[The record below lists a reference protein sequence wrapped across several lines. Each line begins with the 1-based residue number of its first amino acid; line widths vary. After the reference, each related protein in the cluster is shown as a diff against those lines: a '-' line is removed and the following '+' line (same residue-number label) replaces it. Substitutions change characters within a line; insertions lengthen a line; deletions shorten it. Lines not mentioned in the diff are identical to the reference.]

1 MAIVKLEN
9 ISKSYYHHNVFH
21 DFNLE
26 IDEGEFVIISGKSG
40 SGKSTLCNIIG
51 LLDKPDQGKVFIK
64 DQEIDY
70 KDSKIAKL
78 LSKNISYLFQNFALI
93 DNKTVGYNLELVYPS
108 KKERKN
114 NRKLIEEK
122 LSEVGMEETYDKYIY
137 ECSGGQQQRVAIAR
151 ALAKNPKLLLCDEPT
166 GALDYNTGK
175 SILKLLQDTCRKMN
189 MTVIIITH
197 NLALTPMGDKVIKVK
212 NGKIESV
219 VVNDNPTPVERIE
232 W

>member
-1 MAIVKLEN
+1 MSIVKLKN
-9 ISKSYYHHNVFH
+9 ISKSYYQHNVFH

-26 IDEGEFVIISGKSG
+26 IDEGEFIIISGKSG

-70 KDSKIAKL
+70 KDNKIAKL

-151 ALAKNPKLLLCDEPT
+151 LLLKQGDIIICDEPT
-166 GALDYNTGK
+166 GSLDEENKMMVMNLICDLHKKGK
-175 SILKLLQDTCRKMN
+175 TIIMVTHDKTLYSYAKR
-189 MTVIIITH
+189 VIMI
-197 NLALTPMGDKVIKVK
+197 
-212 NGKIESV
+212 
-219 VVNDNPTPVERIE
+219 
-232 W
+232 

>member
-1 MAIVKLEN
+1 MSIVKLKN
-9 ISKSYYHHNVFH
+9 ISKSYYQHNVFH

-26 IDEGEFVIISGKSG
+26 IDEGEFIIISGKSG

-122 LSEVGMEETYDKYIY
+122 LSEVGMEGTYDKYIY

-151 ALAKNPKLLLCDEPT
+151 LLVKQGDIIICDEPT
-166 GALDYNTGK
+166 GSLDEENKMLVMNLICDLHKKGK
-175 SILKLLQDTCRKMN
+175 T
-189 MTVIIITH
+189 IIMVTH
-197 NLALTPMGDKVIKVK
+197 DKTLYSYAKRVMI
-212 NGKIESV
+212 IMA
-219 VVNDNPTPVERIE
+219 
-232 W
+232 

>member
-1 MAIVKLEN
+1 MSIVKLKN
-9 ISKSYYHHNVFH
+9 ISKSYYQHNVFH

-26 IDEGEFVIISGKSG
+26 IDEGEFIIISGKSG

-93 DNKTVGYNLELVYPS
+93 NNKTVGYNLELVYPS

-122 LSEVGMEETYDKYIY
+122 LSEVGMEGTYDKYIY

-151 ALAKNPKLLLCDEPT
+151 LLLKQGDIIICDEPT
-166 GALDYNTGK
+166 GSLDEENKMLVMNLICDLHKKGK
-175 SILKLLQDTCRKMN
+175 TIIMVTHDKTLYSYAKR
-189 MTVIIITH
+189 VIMI
-197 NLALTPMGDKVIKVK
+197 
-212 NGKIESV
+212 
-219 VVNDNPTPVERIE
+219 
-232 W
+232 

>member
-122 LSEVGMEETYDKYIY
+122 LSEVGMEETYDKYIH

-151 ALAKNPKLLLCDEPT
+151 LLLKQGDIIICDEPT
-166 GALDYNTGK
+166 GSLDEENKMMVMNLICDMHKRGK
-175 SILKLLQDTCRKMN
+175 TIIMVTHDKTLYSYAKR
-189 MTVIIITH
+189 VIMI
-197 NLALTPMGDKVIKVK
+197 
-212 NGKIESV
+212 
-219 VVNDNPTPVERIE
+219 
-232 W
+232 

>member
-1 MAIVKLEN
+1 MSIVKLKN
-9 ISKSYYHHNVFH
+9 ISKSYYQHNVFH

-26 IDEGEFVIISGKSG
+26 IDEGEFIIISGKSG

-51 LLDKPDQGKVFIK
+51 LDKPDQGKVFIK

-122 LSEVGMEETYDKYIY
+122 LSEVGMEGTYDKYIY

-151 ALAKNPKLLLCDEPT
+151 LLLKQGDIIICDEPT
-166 GALDYNTGK
+166 GSLDEENKMLVMNLICDLHKKGK
-175 SILKLLQDTCRKMN
+175 TIIMVTHDKTLYSYAKR
-189 MTVIIITH
+189 VIMI
-197 NLALTPMGDKVIKVK
+197 
-212 NGKIESV
+212 
-219 VVNDNPTPVERIE
+219 
-232 W
+232 

>member
-1 MAIVKLEN
+1 MSIVKLKN
-9 ISKSYYHHNVFH
+9 ISKSYYQHNVFH

-26 IDEGEFVIISGKSG
+26 IDEGEFIIISGKSG

-122 LSEVGMEETYDKYIY
+122 LAEVGMEGTYDKYIY

-151 ALAKNPKLLLCDEPT
+151 LLLKQGDIIICDEPT
-166 GALDYNTGK
+166 GSLDEENKMLVMNLICDLHKKGK
-175 SILKLLQDTCRKMN
+175 T
-189 MTVIIITH
+189 IIMVTH
-197 NLALTPMGDKVIKVK
+197 DKTLYSYAK
-212 NGKIESV
+212 
-219 VVNDNPTPVERIE
+219 RIIMI
-232 W
+232 

>member
-9 ISKSYYHHNVFH
+9 VSKSYYHHNVFH

-64 DQEIDY
+64 DQEINY

-114 NRKLIEEK
+114 NRKLIKEK

-151 ALAKNPKLLLCDEPT
+151 LLLKQGDIIICDEPT
-166 GALDYNTGK
+166 GSLDEENKMMVMNLICDMHKRGK
-175 SILKLLQDTCRKMN
+175 TIIMVTHDKTLYSYAKR
-189 MTVIIITH
+189 VIMI
-197 NLALTPMGDKVIKVK
+197 
-212 NGKIESV
+212 
-219 VVNDNPTPVERIE
+219 
-232 W
+232 

>member
-122 LSEVGMEETYDKYIY
+122 LSEVGMEGTYDKYIY

-151 ALAKNPKLLLCDEPT
+151 LLLKQGDIIICDEPT
-166 GALDYNTGK
+166 GSLDEENKMLVMNLICDLHKKGK
-175 SILKLLQDTCRKMN
+175 TIIMVTHDKTLYSYAKR
-189 MTVIIITH
+189 VIMI
-197 NLALTPMGDKVIKVK
+197 
-212 NGKIESV
+212 
-219 VVNDNPTPVERIE
+219 
-232 W
+232 

>member
-1 MAIVKLEN
+1 MSIVKLKN
-9 ISKSYYHHNVFH
+9 ISKSYYQHNVFH

-26 IDEGEFVIISGKSG
+26 IDEGEFIIISGKSG

-122 LSEVGMEETYDKYIY
+122 LSEVGMEGTY

-151 ALAKNPKLLLCDEPT
+151 LLLKQGDIIICDEPT
-166 GALDYNTGK
+166 GSLDEENKMLVMNLICDLHKKGK
-175 SILKLLQDTCRKMN
+175 TIIMVTHDKTLYSYAKR
-189 MTVIIITH
+189 VIMI
-197 NLALTPMGDKVIKVK
+197 
-212 NGKIESV
+212 
-219 VVNDNPTPVERIE
+219 
-232 W
+232 

>member
-1 MAIVKLEN
+1 MSIVKLKN
-9 ISKSYYHHNVFH
+9 ISKSYYQHNVFH

-26 IDEGEFVIISGKSG
+26 IDEGEFIIISGKSG

-93 DNKTVGYNLELVYPS
+93 ENKTVGYNLELVYPS

-122 LSEVGMEETYDKYIY
+122 LSEVGMEGTYDKYIY

-151 ALAKNPKLLLCDEPT
+151 LLLKQGDIIICDEPT
-166 GALDYNTGK
+166 GSLDEENKMLVMNLICDLHKKGK
-175 SILKLLQDTCRKMN
+175 TIIMVTHDKTLYSYAKR
-189 MTVIIITH
+189 VIMI
-197 NLALTPMGDKVIKVK
+197 
-212 NGKIESV
+212 
-219 VVNDNPTPVERIE
+219 
-232 W
+232 

>member
-1 MAIVKLEN
+1 MSIVKLEN
-9 ISKSYYHHNVFH
+9 ISKSYYQHNVFH
-21 DFNLE
+21 DFSLE
-26 IDEGEFVIISGKSG
+26 IDEGEFIIISGKSG

-114 NRKLIEEK
+114 NRRLIEEK
-122 LSEVGMEETYDKYIY
+122 LVEVGMEGTYDKYIY

-151 ALAKNPKLLLCDEPT
+151 LLLKQGDIIICDEPT
-166 GALDYNTGK
+166 GSLDEENKMMVMNLICDMHKRGK
-175 SILKLLQDTCRKMN
+175 TIIMVTHDKTLYSYAKR
-189 MTVIIITH
+189 VIMI
-197 NLALTPMGDKVIKVK
+197 
-212 NGKIESV
+212 
-219 VVNDNPTPVERIE
+219 
-232 W
+232 

>member
-137 ECSGGQQQRVAIAR
+137 ECSEGQQQRVAIAR
-151 ALAKNPKLLLCDEPT
+151 LLLKQGDIIICDEPT
-166 GALDYNTGK
+166 GSLDEENKMMVMNLICDMHKRGK
-175 SILKLLQDTCRKMN
+175 TIIMVTHDKTLYSYAKR
-189 MTVIIITH
+189 VIMI
-197 NLALTPMGDKVIKVK
+197 
-212 NGKIESV
+212 
-219 VVNDNPTPVERIE
+219 
-232 W
+232 

>member
-1 MAIVKLEN
+1 MSIVKLKN
-9 ISKSYYHHNVFH
+9 ISKSYYQHNVFH

-26 IDEGEFVIISGKSG
+26 IDEGEFIIISGKSG

-151 ALAKNPKLLLCDEPT
+151 LLLKQGDIIICDEPT
-166 GALDYNTGK
+166 GSLDEENKMLVMNLICDLHKKGK
-175 SILKLLQDTCRKMN
+175 TIIMVTHDKTLYSYAKR
-189 MTVIIITH
+189 VIMI
-197 NLALTPMGDKVIKVK
+197 
-212 NGKIESV
+212 
-219 VVNDNPTPVERIE
+219 
-232 W
+232 

>member
-1 MAIVKLEN
+1 MSIVKLKN
-9 ISKSYYHHNVFH
+9 ISKSYYQHNVFH

-26 IDEGEFVIISGKSG
+26 IDEGEFIIISGKSG

-122 LSEVGMEETYDKYIY
+122 LSEVGMEGTYDKYIY

-151 ALAKNPKLLLCDEPT
+151 LLLKQGDIIICDEPT
-166 GALDYNTGK
+166 GSLDEENKMLVMNLICDLHKKGK
-175 SILKLLQDTCRKMN
+175 TIIMVTHDKTLYSYDKR
-189 MTVIIITH
+189 VIMI
-197 NLALTPMGDKVIKVK
+197 
-212 NGKIESV
+212 
-219 VVNDNPTPVERIE
+219 
-232 W
+232 

>member
-1 MAIVKLEN
+1 MSIVKLKN
-9 ISKSYYHHNVFH
+9 ISKSYYQHNVFH

-151 ALAKNPKLLLCDEPT
+151 LLLKQGDIIICDEPT
-166 GALDYNTGK
+166 GSLDEENKMLVMNLICDLHKKGK
-175 SILKLLQDTCRKMN
+175 TIIMVTHDKTLYSYAKR
-189 MTVIIITH
+189 VIMI
-197 NLALTPMGDKVIKVK
+197 
-212 NGKIESV
+212 
-219 VVNDNPTPVERIE
+219 
-232 W
+232 

>member
-1 MAIVKLEN
+1 MSIVKLKN
-9 ISKSYYHHNVFH
+9 ISKSYYQHNVFH

-26 IDEGEFVIISGKSG
+26 IDEGEFIIISGKSG
-40 SGKSTLCNIIG
+40 SGRSTLCNIIG

-122 LSEVGMEETYDKYIY
+122 LSEVGMEGTYDKYIY

-151 ALAKNPKLLLCDEPT
+151 LLLKQGDIIICDEPT
-166 GALDYNTGK
+166 GSLDEENKMLVMNLICDLHKKGK
-175 SILKLLQDTCRKMN
+175 TIIMVTHDKTLYSYAKR
-189 MTVIIITH
+189 VIMI
-197 NLALTPMGDKVIKVK
+197 
-212 NGKIESV
+212 
-219 VVNDNPTPVERIE
+219 
-232 W
+232 

>member
-151 ALAKNPKLLLCDEPT
+151 LLLKQGDIIICDEPT
-166 GALDYNTGK
+166 GSLDEENKMMVMNLICDMHKRGK
-175 SILKLLQDTCRKMN
+175 T
-189 MTVIIITH
+189 IIMVTH
-197 NLALTPMGDKVIKVK
+197 DKTLYSYAKRVMMI
-212 NGKIESV
+212 
-219 VVNDNPTPVERIE
+219 
-232 W
+232 

>member
-151 ALAKNPKLLLCDEPT
+151 LLLKQGNIIICDEPT
-166 GALDYNTGK
+166 GSLDEENKMMVMNLICDMHKRGK
-175 SILKLLQDTCRKMN
+175 TIIMVTHDKTLYSYAKR
-189 MTVIIITH
+189 VIMI
-197 NLALTPMGDKVIKVK
+197 
-212 NGKIESV
+212 
-219 VVNDNPTPVERIE
+219 
-232 W
+232 

>member
-1 MAIVKLEN
+1 MSIVKLKN
-9 ISKSYYHHNVFH
+9 ISKSYYQHNVFH

-26 IDEGEFVIISGKSG
+26 IDEGEFIIISGKSG

-122 LSEVGMEETYDKYIY
+122 LSEVGMEGTYDKYIY

-151 ALAKNPKLLLCDEPT
+151 LLLKQGDIINCDEPT
-166 GALDYNTGK
+166 GSLDEENKMLVMNLICDLHKKGK
-175 SILKLLQDTCRKMN
+175 TIIMVTHDKTLYSYAKR
-189 MTVIIITH
+189 VIMI
-197 NLALTPMGDKVIKVK
+197 
-212 NGKIESV
+212 
-219 VVNDNPTPVERIE
+219 
-232 W
+232 

>member
-9 ISKSYYHHNVFH
+9 ISKSYYQHNVFH
-21 DFNLE
+21 DFSLE
-26 IDEGEFVIISGKSG
+26 IDEGEFIIISGKSG

-114 NRKLIEEK
+114 NRKLIEAK
-122 LSEVGMEETYDKYIY
+122 LSEVGMEGTYDKYIY

-151 ALAKNPKLLLCDEPT
+151 LLLKQGDIIICDEPT
-166 GALDYNTGK
+166 GSLDEENKMMVMNLICDMHKRGK
-175 SILKLLQDTCRKMN
+175 T
-189 MTVIIITH
+189 IIMVTH
-197 NLALTPMGDKVIKVK
+197 DKTLYSYAKR
-212 NGKIESV
+212 V
-219 VVNDNPTPVERIE
+219 VMI
-232 W
+232 

>member
-1 MAIVKLEN
+1 MSIVKLKN
-9 ISKSYYHHNVFH
+9 ISKSYYQHNVFH

-26 IDEGEFVIISGKSG
+26 IDEGEFIIISGKSG

-122 LSEVGMEETYDKYIY
+122 LLEVGMEGTYDKYIY

-151 ALAKNPKLLLCDEPT
+151 LLLKQGDIIIYDEPT
-166 GALDYNTGK
+166 GSLDEENKMLVMNLICDLHKKGK
-175 SILKLLQDTCRKMN
+175 TIIMVTHDKTLYSYAKR
-189 MTVIIITH
+189 VIMI
-197 NLALTPMGDKVIKVK
+197 
-212 NGKIESV
+212 
-219 VVNDNPTPVERIE
+219 
-232 W
+232 

>member
-1 MAIVKLEN
+1 MSIVKLKN
-9 ISKSYYHHNVFH
+9 ISKSYYQHNVFH

-26 IDEGEFVIISGKSG
+26 IDEGEFIIISGKSG

-122 LSEVGMEETYDKYIY
+122 LAEVGMEGTYDKYIY

-151 ALAKNPKLLLCDEPT
+151 LLLKQGDIIICDEPT
-166 GALDYNTGK
+166 GSLDEENKILVMKLSCHLHKKGK
-175 SILKLLQDTCRKMN
+175 TIIMVTHDKTLYSYAKR
-189 MTVIIITH
+189 VIMI
-197 NLALTPMGDKVIKVK
+197 
-212 NGKIESV
+212 
-219 VVNDNPTPVERIE
+219 
-232 W
+232 

>member
-9 ISKSYYHHNVFH
+9 ISKSYYQHNVFH

-26 IDEGEFVIISGKSG
+26 IDEGEFIIISGKSG

-122 LSEVGMEETYDKYIY
+122 LSEVGMEGTYDKYIY

-151 ALAKNPKLLLCDEPT
+151 LLLKQGDIIICDEPT
-166 GALDYNTGK
+166 GSLDEENKMLVMNLICDLHKKGK
-175 SILKLLQDTCRKMN
+175 TIIMVTHDKTLYSYAKR
-189 MTVIIITH
+189 VIMI
-197 NLALTPMGDKVIKVK
+197 
-212 NGKIESV
+212 
-219 VVNDNPTPVERIE
+219 
-232 W
+232 

>member
-1 MAIVKLEN
+1 MSIVKLKN
-9 ISKSYYHHNVFH
+9 ISKSYYQHNVFH
-21 DFNLE
+21 DFNIE
-26 IDEGEFVIISGKSG
+26 IDEGEFIIISGKSG

-122 LSEVGMEETYDKYIY
+122 LSEVGMEGTYDKYIY

-151 ALAKNPKLLLCDEPT
+151 LLLKQGDIIICDEPT
-166 GALDYNTGK
+166 GSLDEENKMLVMNLICDLHKKGK
-175 SILKLLQDTCRKMN
+175 TIIMVTHDKTLYSYAKR
-189 MTVIIITH
+189 VIMI
-197 NLALTPMGDKVIKVK
+197 
-212 NGKIESV
+212 
-219 VVNDNPTPVERIE
+219 
-232 W
+232 

>member
-9 ISKSYYHHNVFH
+9 ISKSYYQHNVFY
-21 DFNLE
+21 DFSLE
-26 IDEGEFVIISGKSG
+26 IDEGEFIIISGKSG

-93 DNKTVGYNLELVYPS
+93 DNKTVGYNLEIVYPS

-114 NRKLIEEK
+114 NRRLIEEK
-122 LSEVGMEETYDKYIY
+122 LVEVGMEGTYDKYIY

-151 ALAKNPKLLLCDEPT
+151 LLLKQGDIIICDEPT
-166 GALDYNTGK
+166 GSLDEENKMMVMNLICDMHKRGK
-175 SILKLLQDTCRKMN
+175 TIIMVTHDKTLYSYAKR
-189 MTVIIITH
+189 VIMI
-197 NLALTPMGDKVIKVK
+197 
-212 NGKIESV
+212 
-219 VVNDNPTPVERIE
+219 
-232 W
+232 

>member
-1 MAIVKLEN
+1 MSIVKLKN
-9 ISKSYYHHNVFH
+9 ISKSYYQHNVFH

-26 IDEGEFVIISGKSG
+26 IDEGEFIIISGKSG

-51 LLDKPDQGKVFIK
+51 LLDKPDQGKAFIK

-122 LSEVGMEETYDKYIY
+122 LSEVGMEGTYDKYIY

-151 ALAKNPKLLLCDEPT
+151 LLLKQGDIKICDEPT
-166 GALDYNTGK
+166 GSLDEENKMLVMNLICDLHKKGK
-175 SILKLLQDTCRKMN
+175 TIIMVTHDKTLYSYAKR
-189 MTVIIITH
+189 VIMI
-197 NLALTPMGDKVIKVK
+197 
-212 NGKIESV
+212 
-219 VVNDNPTPVERIE
+219 
-232 W
+232 

>member
-1 MAIVKLEN
+1 MSIVKLKN
-9 ISKSYYHHNVFH
+9 ISKSYYQHNVFH

-26 IDEGEFVIISGKSG
+26 IDEGEFIIISGKSG

-78 LSKNISYLFQNFALI
+78 LIKNISYLFQNFALI

-122 LSEVGMEETYDKYIY
+122 LAEVGMEGTYDKYIY

-151 ALAKNPKLLLCDEPT
+151 LLLKQGDIIICDEPT
-166 GALDYNTGK
+166 GSLDEENKMLVMNLICDLHKKGK
-175 SILKLLQDTCRKMN
+175 TIIMVTHDKTLYSYAKR
-189 MTVIIITH
+189 VIMI
-197 NLALTPMGDKVIKVK
+197 
-212 NGKIESV
+212 
-219 VVNDNPTPVERIE
+219 
-232 W
+232 

>member
-1 MAIVKLEN
+1 MSIVKLKN
-9 ISKSYYHHNVFH
+9 ISKSYYQHNVFH

-26 IDEGEFVIISGKSG
+26 IDEGEFIIISGKSG

-70 KDSKIAKL
+70 KDNKIAKL

-122 LSEVGMEETYDKYIY
+122 LSEVGMEGTYDKYIY

-151 ALAKNPKLLLCDEPT
+151 LLLKQGDIIICDEPT
-166 GALDYNTGK
+166 GSLDEENKMLVMNIICDLHKKGK
-175 SILKLLQDTCRKMN
+175 TIIMVTHDKTLYSYAKR
-189 MTVIIITH
+189 VIMI
-197 NLALTPMGDKVIKVK
+197 
-212 NGKIESV
+212 
-219 VVNDNPTPVERIE
+219 
-232 W
+232 

>member
-1 MAIVKLEN
+1 MSIVKLKN
-9 ISKSYYHHNVFH
+9 ISKSYYQHNVFH

-26 IDEGEFVIISGKSG
+26 IDEGEFIIISGKSG

-122 LSEVGMEETYDKYIY
+122 LSEVGMEGTYDKYIY

-151 ALAKNPKLLLCDEPT
+151 LLLKQGDIIICDEPT
-166 GALDYNTGK
+166 GSLDEENKMLVMNLICDLHKKGK
-175 SILKLLQDTCRKMN
+175 TIIMVTHDKTLYSYAKRVIMIL
-189 MTVIIITH
+189 
-197 NLALTPMGDKVIKVK
+197 
-212 NGKIESV
+212 SS
-219 VVNDNPTPVERIE
+219 
-232 W
+232 

>member
-9 ISKSYYHHNVFH
+9 ISKSYYQHNVFH

-26 IDEGEFVIISGKSG
+26 IDEGEFIIISGKSG

-114 NRKLIEEK
+114 NRKLIQEK
-122 LSEVGMEETYDKYIY
+122 LSEVGMEGTYDKYIY

-151 ALAKNPKLLLCDEPT
+151 LLLKQGDIIICDEPT
-166 GALDYNTGK
+166 GSLDEENKMLVMNLICDLHKKGK
-175 SILKLLQDTCRKMN
+175 TIIMVTHDKTLYSYAKR
-189 MTVIIITH
+189 VIMI
-197 NLALTPMGDKVIKVK
+197 
-212 NGKIESV
+212 
-219 VVNDNPTPVERIE
+219 
-232 W
+232 

>member
-9 ISKSYYHHNVFH
+9 ISKSYYQHNVFH
-21 DFNLE
+21 DFSLE
-26 IDEGEFVIISGKSG
+26 IDEGEFIIISGKNG

-64 DQEIDY
+64 NQEIDY
-70 KDSKIAKL
+70 KDSKVAKL

-122 LSEVGMEETYDKYIY
+122 LSEVGMEGTYDKYIY

-151 ALAKNPKLLLCDEPT
+151 LLLKQGDIIICDEPT
-166 GALDYNTGK
+166 GSLDEENKMMVMNLICDMHKRGK
-175 SILKLLQDTCRKMN
+175 T
-189 MTVIIITH
+189 IIMVTH
-197 NLALTPMGDKVIKVK
+197 DKTLYSYAKR
-212 NGKIESV
+212 V
-219 VVNDNPTPVERIE
+219 VMI
-232 W
+232 

>member
-9 ISKSYYHHNVFH
+9 ISKSYYQHNVFH
-21 DFNLE
+21 DFSLE
-26 IDEGEFVIISGKSG
+26 IDEGEFIIISGKSG

-78 LSKNISYLFQNFALI
+78 LNKNISYLFQNFALI

-122 LSEVGMEETYDKYIY
+122 LIEVGMEGTYDKYIY

-151 ALAKNPKLLLCDEPT
+151 LLLKQGDIIICDEPT
-166 GALDYNTGK
+166 GSLDEENKMMVMNLICDMHKRGK
-175 SILKLLQDTCRKMN
+175 TIIMVTHDKTLYSYAKR
-189 MTVIIITH
+189 VIMI
-197 NLALTPMGDKVIKVK
+197 
-212 NGKIESV
+212 
-219 VVNDNPTPVERIE
+219 
-232 W
+232 

>member
-51 LLDKPDQGKVFIK
+51 LLYKPDHGKVFIK

-151 ALAKNPKLLLCDEPT
+151 LLLKQGDIIICDEPT
-166 GALDYNTGK
+166 GSLDEENKMMVMNLICDMHKRGK
-175 SILKLLQDTCRKMN
+175 TIIMVTHDKTLYSYAKR
-189 MTVIIITH
+189 VIMI
-197 NLALTPMGDKVIKVK
+197 
-212 NGKIESV
+212 
-219 VVNDNPTPVERIE
+219 
-232 W
+232 

>member
-1 MAIVKLEN
+1 MGQIHRGKGNKLQLAP
-9 ISKSYYHHNVFH
+9 
-21 DFNLE
+21 DFPFRHLLGKFNSRGGDVPV
-26 IDEGEFVIISGKSG
+26 IIISGKSG

-114 NRKLIEEK
+114 
-122 LSEVGMEETYDKYIY
+122 T
-137 ECSGGQQQRVAIAR
+137 
-151 ALAKNPKLLLCDEPT
+151 
-166 GALDYNTGK
+166 
-175 SILKLLQDTCRKMN
+175 
-189 MTVIIITH
+189 
-197 NLALTPMGDKVIKVK
+197 
-212 NGKIESV
+212 NGF
-219 VVNDNPTPVERIE
+219 P
-232 W
+232 

>member
-9 ISKSYYHHNVFH
+9 ISKSYYQHNVFH

-114 NRKLIEEK
+114 NRKLIQEK
-122 LSEVGMEETYDKYIY
+122 LSEVGMEGTYDKYIY

-151 ALAKNPKLLLCDEPT
+151 LLLKQGDIIICDEPT
-166 GALDYNTGK
+166 GSLDEENNMLVMNLICDLHKKGK
-175 SILKLLQDTCRKMN
+175 TIIMVTHDKTLYSYVKR
-189 MTVIIITH
+189 VIMI
-197 NLALTPMGDKVIKVK
+197 
-212 NGKIESV
+212 
-219 VVNDNPTPVERIE
+219 
-232 W
+232 

>member
-1 MAIVKLEN
+1 MSIVKLKN
-9 ISKSYYHHNVFH
+9 ISKSYYQHNVFH

-26 IDEGEFVIISGKSG
+26 IDEGKFIIISGKSG

-122 LSEVGMEETYDKYIY
+122 LSEVGMEGTYDKYIY

-151 ALAKNPKLLLCDEPT
+151 LLLKQGDIIICNEPT
-166 GALDYNTGK
+166 GSLDEENKMLVMNLICDLHKKGK
-175 SILKLLQDTCRKMN
+175 TIIMVTHDKTLYSYAKR
-189 MTVIIITH
+189 VIMI
-197 NLALTPMGDKVIKVK
+197 
-212 NGKIESV
+212 
-219 VVNDNPTPVERIE
+219 
-232 W
+232 